1 MPLATMS
8 AISEASTRESF
19 CFSYDGITRTVP
31 FTPPTITSDA
41 GDCTLTSTPLYY
53 RVTDNG
59 INRAFIAVDVDQVQN
74 VINLTPKTNG
84 SGNLDVDLLI
94 EVGLIPELIAG
105 FTTSFTVKVFNGPAC
120 SLPLILP
127 TFVD

>member
-1 MPLATMS
+1 M
-8 AISEASTRESF
+8 
-19 CFSYDGITRTVP
+19 P